1 MIDQNA
7 INLLKNK
14 YGYRW
19 SDYEL
24 WQMDDLHKM
33 AQSIKNKKSEKEIF
47 RDLIS
52 KYSRKMLYKYMVV
65 ENSYILD
72 NNKLIFNL
80 EDMSWKECPKSIYY
94 LYYLRRF
101 FVPHIFRN
109 SGVASRFIEQI
120 KSFCESSGCIVGLI
134 ASNYGLKES
143 FYNEGEF
150 YTGSLEEAIELDVL
164 GNMEH
169 FDVNQQYIENFYIIN
184 GFTRCRILDP
194 DLLNYKGEPY
204 SLDQQFAYLPSS
216 LSVLNRLEI
225 SHRLL

>member
-1 MIDQNA
+1 MIDRNA
-7 INLLKNK
+7 INILKNK

-33 AQSIKNKKSEKEIF
+33 ALSVRKTKSEKEIF
-47 RDLIS
+47 RDLL
-52 KYSRKMLYKYMVV
+52 SRNSRMMLYKYMVV

-80 EDMSWKECPKSIYY
+80 EDLSWEECPKSIYY
-94 LYYLRRF
+94 LYYLKRF
-101 FVPHIFRN
+101 FVPHIYRN
-109 SGVASRFIEQI
+109 SGVAKEFIEQI
-120 KSFCESSGCIVGLI
+120 KFFCESSGCIVVLV
-134 ASNYGLKES
+134 ASNFGLKGS

-150 YTGSLEEAIELDVL
+150 YTGSLDEAIELDVL
-164 GNMEH
+164 GHMVH

-194 DLLNYKGEPY
+194 DLLNYKGQPY